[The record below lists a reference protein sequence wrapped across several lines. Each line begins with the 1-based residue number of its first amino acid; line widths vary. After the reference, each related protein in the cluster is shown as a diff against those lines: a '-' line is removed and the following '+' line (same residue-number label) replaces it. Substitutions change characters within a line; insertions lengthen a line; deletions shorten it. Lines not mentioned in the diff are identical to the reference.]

1 MYATDALGDALEAT
15 REFLLPVDLRNWGKL
30 AFVTFFLG
38 GVGTG
43 FGGPTAPSADV
54 ETAPG
59 EPIVPS
65 EPIGPGDPVVP
76 PAISGDIWLIAAAVV
91 VFAVAFSLAFQA
103 VRGIMD
109 FVLIE
114 SLREER
120 VEIRRF
126 ASSRWRQ
133 GLRLFGFRLV
143 VDLLALVLVAVPLLF
158 VVGPILLGV
167 GRIELLLVGFLLL
180 VPVLLVVPAG
190 AALINGFT
198 TAFVVPTMILRG
210 GGVLAGWRRF
220 WPILR
225 TEWKEYVAYAVVN
238 FVLVIAGGIA
248 LSIGATLAGILLFV
262 PFLPFFAGVF
272 VLFQVSAAAALGV
285 LALVGLL
292 YAAAVAVPVA
302 LLKAPIL
309 TYVRYYALFVLGDT
323 DPDLDPIPERRRL
336 VRAEGG

>member
-15 REFLLPVDLRNWGKL
+15 REFLLPVDPRHWAKL

-38 GVGTG
+38 GIGAG

-54 ETAPG
+54 ETTPG
-59 EPIVPS
+59 EPIA
-65 EPIGPGDPVVP
+65 PGDPIAL
-76 PAISGDIWLIAAAVV
+76 PAIPGDVWLIAAAVV
-91 VFAVAFSLAFQA
+91 VLAVALYLAFHA
-103 VRGIMD
+103 VRGILD

-126 ASSRWRQ
+126 ASARWRQ
-133 GLRLFGFRLV
+133 GLRLFGFRLG
-143 VDLLALVLVAVPLLF
+143 VDLLAFVLVAVPLLF
-158 VVGPILLGV
+158 VFGPLVLGV

-180 VPVLLVVPAG
+180 LPVLLVVPAS
-190 AALINGFT
+190 AALLNGFT
-198 TAFVVPTMILRG
+198 TAFVVPTMILHG

-220 WPILR
+220 WPTLR
-225 TEWKEYVAYAVVN
+225 AEWKEYVAYAVVN
-238 FVLVIAGGIA
+238 LVLVIAGGIA
-248 LSIGATLAGILLFV
+248 LSVGATLAGILLFV
-262 PFLPFFAGVF
+262 PFLPFFAGAF
-272 VLFQVSAAAALGV
+272 VLFQVSAATALGV
-285 LALVGLL
+285 LVLVGLL

-323 DPDLDPIPERRRL
+323 DPELDPIPERRRL
-336 VRAEGG
+336 VRAERD